1 MVFDTVFRECFLTLL
16 GSYYVL
22 ALVCEMTKGCWINLL
37 CYSDKL
43 KKKLDGAPR
52 IPRRLVNLLRS
63 VLNVNLHIADCGAN
77 EGNLFFSIYCIRLG
91 RCEDE
96 YLKQASELKFSII
109 DYQKGL
115 NSVI

>member
-1 MVFDTVFRECFLTLL
+1 MIFDIVFRACFLTLL

-22 ALVCEMTKGCWINLL
+22 APVCEMTKRCWINLL

-43 KKKLDGAPR
+43 KKLDGAPR
-52 IPRRLVNLLRS
+52 IPRRFVNLLRS
-63 VLNVNLHIADCGAN
+63 VLNVNLLIADCGAN

-91 RCEDE
+91 TCEDE